1 VGFDLVPLP
10 IARTKEPEV
19 PNQSAFKFRTLVGY
33 SRAHA
38 AALGAGALFALACGD
53 SDDMQALGT
62 DVPPAISEEALS
74 NRAYVI
80 SNESNELFV
89 VDLSTLT
96 AVGSVDT
103 SISNGVN
110 GNHMSMLSRDGSKLF
125 ISAADQDAIVVVD
138 ARTLAVVDR
147 IELGAHPTHSEAC
160 FGCPPD
166 GRDELW
172 VVNELGGGPQMETN
186 GEGGQGSVSVID
198 MDTNE
203 VLKTISDPSFNVPH
217 FVRFQGHTAYI
228 PSIGGNQISVLD
240 VDTHRVKDVLL
251 LEGQA
256 APGPCSG
263 DPCGF
268 ADAQIDKSGILV
280 AAHIE
285 SGRVLS
291 YDTLGLQRRA
301 DIVTGNKPWSIFV
314 DQLSDSFDTDLMP
327 NWGDETVSLID
338 RKQGKEI
345 ARSLE
350 GDQESYGINYSPL
363 APGQAFVLNRI
374 KERVAVIDR
383 MTGTLIQSLDVGG
396 TTETA
401 STTRDGRYLLLPIS
415 STGQFAVLDVATRAE
430 VARFDNVGTYPW
442 SVTTVGG
449 QNYCH

>member
-1 VGFDLVPLP
+1 MS
-10 IARTKEPEV
+10 IHY
-19 PNQSAFKFRTLVGY
+19 AFRHRISVSGP
-33 SRAHA
+33 RACA
-38 AALGAGALFALACGD
+38 AVLGASALFSVACGSSND
-53 SDDMQALGT
+53 TRLLGT
-62 DVPPAISEEALS
+62 DISADISEEALS

-80 SNESNELFV
+80 SSESNELFV

-103 SISNGVN
+103 SVSSQVN
-110 GNHMSMLSRDGSKLF
+110 GNHMSMVSRDGSEVF
-125 ISAADQDAIVVVD
+125 ISAADQGAMVVVD
-138 ARTLAVVDR
+138 ARTLTVTDR
-147 IELGAHPTHSEAC
+147 IPLGLHPTHSEAC

-172 VVNELGGGPQMETN
+172 VVNEEGGGPQMETN

-198 MDTNE
+198 MDTHE
-203 VLKTISDPSFNVPH
+203 VIRTISDPSFNVPH
-217 FVRFQGHTAYI
+217 FVRFQDHTAYI
-228 PSIGGNQISVLD
+228 PNIGGNQISVLD
-240 VDTHRVKDVLL
+240 LDTHRVKDVLL

-268 ADAQIDKSGILV
+268 ADAQIDESGVLV

-314 DQLSDSFDTDLMP
+314 DQLSDTFDTMLMP

-383 MTGTLIQSLDVGG
+383 MTGSLIQSLDVGG

-415 STGQFAVLDVATRAE
+415 STGQFAVLDVTTREE